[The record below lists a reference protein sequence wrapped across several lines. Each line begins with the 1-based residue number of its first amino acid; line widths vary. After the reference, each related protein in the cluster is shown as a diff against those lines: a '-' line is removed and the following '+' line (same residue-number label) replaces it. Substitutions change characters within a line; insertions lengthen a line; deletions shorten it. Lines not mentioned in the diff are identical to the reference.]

1 MRAVIQRVTSAAVD
15 VGGERVAS
23 IGQGLLVLVGVA
35 EGDEEKD
42 GACRARSFFF
52 FPPILSSTFSTHPPS
67 TEKKNTAPALYIGSK
82 ILNTR
87 LWPGPPPADPS
98 APPRPWAVAL
108 ADDPAKSVLLVSQ
121 FTLLG
126 SVRRGTKPD
135 FGRAAR
141 PEPAAALF
149 ESLVDRVR
157 VAVQDPGRVQTGVFG
172 AMMQVGVR
180 DGRGVRFF
188 SFFPYT
194 SLSHPHASSLSIKK
208 IILKVSLVNDGP
220 VTLTIDSR
228 TVGPR
233 KDN

>member
-1 MRAVIQRVTSAAVD
+1 MRA
-15 VGGERVAS
+15 E
-23 IGQGLLVLVGVA
+23 GVQ
-35 EGDEEKD
+35 KT
-42 GACRARSFFF
+42 ACFFF
-52 FPPILSSTFSTHPPS
+52 FFLRPPAAR
-67 TEKKNTAPALYIGSK
+67 KNNLPIHDAPANRLTPHAHNSPKPTAHYIGSK
-82 ILNTR
+82 ILGTR

-108 ADDPAKSVLLVSQ
+108 ADDPGKAVLLVSQ

-149 ESLVDRVR
+149 DGLVDRVR
-157 VAVQDPGRVQTGVFG
+157 VALSGDPARVQTGVFG
-172 AMMQVGVR
+172 AMME
-180 DGRGVRFF
+180 
-188 SFFPYT
+188 
-194 SLSHPHASSLSIKK
+194 
-208 IILKVSLVNDGP
+208 VSLVNDGP
-220 VTLTIDSR
+220 VTLTLDSR